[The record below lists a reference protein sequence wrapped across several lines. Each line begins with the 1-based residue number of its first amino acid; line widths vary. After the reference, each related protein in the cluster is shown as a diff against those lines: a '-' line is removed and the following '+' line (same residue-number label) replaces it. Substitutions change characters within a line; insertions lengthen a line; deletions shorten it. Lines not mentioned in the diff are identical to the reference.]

1 MKRYGGIIT
10 PQLVIMLFTRSDS
23 LLFTVI
29 LHCIYSHYKQISQW
43 QI

>member
-1 MKRYGGIIT
+1 MKRYAGIIT

-29 LHCIYSHYKQISQW
+29 LHCFYSHYKQIFQW